1 MLNRRDFVKVSGGAA
16 AAAGLSA
23 MGMPAVGSAADPL
36 YKISLAEWSINKP
49 LFGGQMQHLDFAKIA
64 KSVGIDAIEYVNQ
77 FFKDKAKDTAFLKEM
92 NTRAKGEGVTQVLIM
107 CDGEGNLG
115 DSDAAK
121 RQTAVENHH
130 KWVEAAKFL
139 GCHTIRVNG
148 YSDTTKTPEEQQKL
162 VADGLHK
169 LSEFADK
176 AGINVVIEN
185 HGGLSSNAKW
195 LVQTIRMANHKRAG
209 TLPDFGNFR
218 LAGPTKDKPDAKV
231 ESYDSYVGVA
241 EMMPLARGV
250 SVKPRVWDANG
261 RDADIDL
268 LKMMKIVVDA
278 GYRGH
283 CGIEYGPEGKE
294 LEGVKDL
301 RVQLE
306 KVRDQLTSTRKS

>member
-1 MLNRRDFVKVSGGAA
+1 MLNRRDFVKVSAA
-16 AAAGLSA
+16 SLSA
-23 MGMPAVGSAADPL
+23 IGVPAVGSAADPL

-64 KSVGIDAIEYVNQ
+64 KGVGIDAIEYVNQ

-121 RQTAVENHH
+121 RQTAVENHY

-148 YSDTTKTPEEQQKL
+148 YSDTTRTPEEQQKL

-261 RDADIDL
+261 KDADIDL

-306 KVRDQLTSTRKS
+306 RVRDQLTSTRKS

>member
-1 MLNRRDFVKVSGGAA
+1 MLT
-16 AAAGLSA
+16 
-23 MGMPAVGSAADPL
+23 
-36 YKISLAEWSINKP
+36 ISLAEWSINKP

-64 KSVGIDAIEYVNQ
+64 KGVGIDAIEYVNQ
-77 FFKDKAKDTAFLKEM
+77 FFKDKAKDTAYLEEM
-92 NTRAKGEGVTQVLIM
+92 NTRARGEGVTQVLIM

-121 RQTAVENHH
+121 RQTAVENHY
-130 KWVEAAKFL
+130 KWLDAAKVL

-162 VADGLHK
+162 VADGLHR
-169 LSEFADK
+169 LCEVADK

-195 LVQTIRMANHKRAG
+195 LVQTIKLANHKRAG

-218 LAGPTKDKPDAKV
+218 LAGPTKDNPDRKV
-231 ESYDSYVGVA
+231 ESYDSYTGVA

-261 RDADIDL
+261 KDADIDL
-268 LKMMKIVVDA
+268 LRMMKIVVDA

-283 CGIEYGPEGKE
+283 CGIEHGPEGKE

-301 RVQLE
+301 RIQLE
-306 KVRDQLTSTRKS
+306 RVRDQLASPRKS